1 MKYNIAILISTYDGA
16 ADLWQPLEEAY
27 KRNWDDCNFPIF
39 LTSNHKSFDSDLFI
53 PLQIGEEKSWSD
65 NILKSLEKIKSKYVL
80 LTFDDLF
87 LSKRV
92 DNDYIMRQCQ
102 WAVKNNINYLQFT
115 KSIGKKQ
122 GFNSDILKKNVS
134 TEYRNATVFSLW
146 NVESLKSLLV
156 DTENAWEFETK
167 GNERS
172 QNLEHFYATKKE
184 GFSYLNGVVKG
195 KWNPKVKSALIKDG
209 YNISPERKSFSM
221 VELIK
226 YEVIKATYFFKRGL
240 VK

>member
-1 MKYNIAILISTYDGA
+1 MKDNIAILISTYDGA
-16 ADLWQPLEEAY
+16 ADLWQPLEDAY
-27 KRNWDDCNFPIF
+27 KRYWHDCSYPIF
-39 LTSNHKSFDSDLFI
+39 LTSNHKSFESDLFT
-53 PLQIGEEKSWSD
+53 PLQIGKEKSWSD
-65 NILKSLEKIKSKYVL
+65 NILKSLDKVSAKYVL

-87 LSKRV
+87 LNKKV

-102 WAVKNNINYLQFT
+102 WALENKVNYLQFT
-115 KSIGKKQ
+115 KSIGEKQ
-122 GFNSDILKKNVS
+122 EFTSEILKKDVS

-146 NVESLKSLLV
+146 NVEVLKSLLL

-172 QNLEHFYATKKE
+172 KNFIHFYSTKKE

-195 KWNPKVKSALIKDG
+195 KWNPVVKSKLLKDG
-209 YNISPERKSFSM
+209 YNISPQRKSFSLI
-221 VELIK
+221 ELIK
-226 YEVIKATYFFKRGL
+226 YEVIKAVYFFKRGC